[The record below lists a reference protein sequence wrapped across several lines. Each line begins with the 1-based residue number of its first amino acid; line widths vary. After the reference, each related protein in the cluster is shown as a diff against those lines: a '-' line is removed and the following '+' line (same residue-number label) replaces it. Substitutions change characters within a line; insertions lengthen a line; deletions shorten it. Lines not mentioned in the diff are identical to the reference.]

1 LLFYIHDAGTNNNI
15 NKATCK
21 FINVV
26 SVFIVMLGLVWRKKQ
41 GTPALALWLNAAEP
55 FKRSGRRILTSGF
68 PYDRMSDRGYTQSE

>member
-1 LLFYIHDAGTNNNI
+1 
-15 NKATCK
+15 
-21 FINVV
+21 
-26 SVFIVMLGLVWRKKQ
+26 MLGLVWRKKQ